1 MWCILRW
8 RKCGNRDLLSHFPRT
23 SQSDVFC
30 LSFDHKVILSKHYA
44 WNRQRDAANKTKRI
58 QAGPIVVFVF
68 VFVVVC
74 FWMLYEWTW
83 LRDTPRPVRF
93 HSFRQRDLIQQERR
107 GPCLLIWAAVFE
119 VEIKAT
125 GGKRGSK
132 VQALCLVQLSLLHL
146 YLYLHQEINS
156 RLFHIVKFLQK
167 EFFSP
172 VCVCVLT
179 TWQQSDDRC
188 RHILPWIMFYLCL
201 INILIY
207 MCNTKPFCTFS
218 AMKYKQDVDTFS
230 SVSSTNS
237 AWFIILKC
245 AQPVVVYFFS
255 FEILKAI
262 EI

>member
-44 WNRQRDAANKTKRI
+44 WNRQRDAANKASKRI
-58 QAGPIVVFVF
+58 QAGPIVVFLF

-83 LRDTPRPVRF
+83 LRDTPRPVLF

-125 GGKRGSK
+125 GGRGGVKSKPSVLSNFLFFIFIFIFIKKSIPDYFILSSSCRKSFSLQYVCVSWQPGSK
-132 VQALCLVQLSLLHL
+132 
-146 YLYLHQEINS
+146 
-156 RLFHIVKFLQK
+156 
-167 EFFSP
+167 
-172 VCVCVLT
+172 
-179 TWQQSDDRC
+179 
-188 RHILPWIMFYLCL
+188 
-201 INILIY
+201 
-207 MCNTKPFCTFS
+207 
-218 AMKYKQDVDTFS
+218 AMTDVDTFS
-230 SVSSTNS
+230 RGSCSTC
-237 AWFIILKC
+237 AWLI
-245 AQPVVVYFFS
+245 S
-255 FEILKAI
+255 
-262 EI
+262 